1 MQSQWHCNGKGKEIT
16 LDVTTWTYTFIDTT
30 SNRLRKWI
38 HDPVQKL
45 LNERS
50 CSIEFYLLA
59 VCEGEGSGQC
69 KGFGKSGDK
78 ALAMAR
84 AMANSKATAEAKD
97 KGNGNGNGKAMA
109 KTMDNHDSEGN
120 A

>member
-1 MQSQWHCNGKGKEIT
+1 M
-16 LDVTTWTYTFIDTT
+16 
-30 SNRLRKWI
+30 
-38 HDPVQKL
+38 
-45 LNERS
+45 
-50 CSIEFYLLA
+50 
-59 VCEGEGSGQC
+59 CEGEGSGQC

-78 ALAMAR
+78 ALAMER

-120 A
+120 AQPTAYINEYQHK